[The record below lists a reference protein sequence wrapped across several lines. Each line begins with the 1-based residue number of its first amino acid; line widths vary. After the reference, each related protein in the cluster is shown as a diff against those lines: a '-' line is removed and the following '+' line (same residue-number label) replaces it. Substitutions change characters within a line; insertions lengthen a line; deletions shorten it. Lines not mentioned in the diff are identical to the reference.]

1 MADAILSVSLEAQ
14 VANFRAGL
22 VAAAAEAARTGQA
35 VTTATNSI
43 SQNVARVNATNFN
56 GFRASL
62 AAGNISLRTAAT
74 ASTQFSQSIGQ
85 LESRLSTLQTALRS
99 ATDPATLTRLNAEI
113 RATQNSLGQI
123 NRFASTGLLRPL
135 TVGANQAG
143 NALTNLGR
151 VAQDAPFGFIG
162 IQNNLNPL
170 LESFGRLRQETGS
183 NGAALRALGQSLV
196 GPAGLGIALSV
207 VSAAVLFYQQYQQRA
222 NKAVKEAKTDADA
235 YVNSLDQVTQAQ
247 LKGSKNAQK
256 EITELNTLYAIT
268 QDVSLSTK
276 QRGDAVD
283 TLQSK
288 YPEYFKNLS
297 DETILNG
304 NAEAAYKRL
313 ATAIIET
320 AKARAAQDLITK
332 NSSRQLENEQKVI
345 DLEAQ
350 NIKNRQAL
358 IKAQQLESASN
369 QGTSS
374 LTGGAGSITAARKV
388 YESTK
393 LVEDTQKQINNLKT
407 DSNIIDSKNLK
418 LTEAITASIKQGADL
433 TDNATESTGKKFK
446 TLAEILKELDNA
458 LKVNEAQYNAT
469 FAEKNTGKISAYQSA
484 IDSLITNGYNPA
496 ADAVKRLR
504 EEQQKLF
511 QLEAGSTTS
520 LEEALNK
527 RRKSQV
533 ADPKLVGKASK
544 GVTTPT
550 GSSITRIQAEQE
562 AILKSQQRFNQD
574 MDALVVDGVAG
585 TISNIGSAIGEAL
598 MAGGDIFSAAG
609 GALLAGF
616 GQFLDQF
623 GKLLVEYGAA
633 AVLKSKLD
641 AAILIPGAGI
651 FAGAAAIAAGIALQ
665 IAAGAIGS
673 LASGKSQGGNKGKNS
688 QPTAFANGGVVFGP
702 TNALIGEYAGARN
715 NPEVVAPLSK
725 LKSMIG
731 GGEQIYIAENVIRG
745 QDIVTIYKKASSTLR
760 RVN

>member
-1 MADAILSVSLEAQ
+1 MDAILSVGLEAQ
-14 VANFRAGL
+14 VTNFRNGMQD
-22 VAAAAEAARTGQA
+22 AAQEATRTGQS
-35 VTTATNSI
+35 VLTATTGI
-43 SQNVARVNATNFN
+43 SRNVAALNRVNVDGFLRAVGSGRIAIGEIDRTVSQSIANVGRYTAAFN
-56 GFRASL
+56 SVNTSQFIRSL
-62 AAGNISLRTAAT
+62 AAGQISLARLNTTAA
-74 ASTQFSQSIGQ
+74 SV
-85 LESRLSTLQTALRS
+85 
-99 ATDPATLTRLNAEI
+99 PAA
-113 RATQNSLGQI
+113 
-123 NRFASTGLLRPL
+123 LRPL
-135 TVGANQAG
+135 TTGSNSAAF
-143 NALTNLGR
+143 ALTNLGR

-170 LESFGRLRQETGS
+170 LESFARLRVETGS

-196 GPAGLGIALSV
+196 GPAGIGIALSV

-222 NKAVKEAKTDADA
+222 NKATKEAKADADA
-235 YVNSLDQVTQAQ
+235 YANSLDQLTQAQ

-297 DETILNG
+297 DEAILNG
-304 NAEAAYKRL
+304 NAENAYKRL

-332 NSSRQLENEQKVI
+332 NSSRQLENQQKLN
-345 DLEAQ
+345 DLEIAYGKEQQKNAVALNKIRDPNNAGSAQ
-350 NIKNRQAL
+350 FLARQAENAV
-358 IKAQQLESASN
+358 KAQAVI
-369 QGTSS
+369 
-374 LTGGAGSITAARKV
+374 A
-388 YESTK
+388 
-393 LVEDTQKQINNLKT
+393 KQITDLKT

-446 TLAEILKELDNA
+446 NLAEILKELDNA

-511 QLEAGSTTS
+511 QLEAGSTTT
-520 LEEALNK
+520 LEEALKK
-527 RRKSQV
+527 RQKATV
-533 ADPKLVGKASK
+533 ADPKLVGRAGNGTK
-544 GVTTPT
+544 TPT
-550 GSSITRIQAEQE
+550 GSSITRIQQEQAE
-562 AILKSQQRFNQD
+562 ILKSQQKFNQD
-574 MDALVVDGVAG
+574 LDNLVVDGLAG
-585 TISNIGSAIGEAL
+585 TVGNIGSAIGEAL
-598 MAGGDIFSAAG
+598 LAGGDIFSAAG

-633 AVLKSKLD
+633 AILKSKLD

-673 LASGKSQGGNKGKNS
+673 LASGKNQGGNKGKNS

>member
-14 VANFRAGL
+14 VNNFRGNL
-22 VAAAAEAARTGQA
+22 QAAAQEMNRTSQA
-35 VTTATNSI
+35 TERAVGAI
-43 SQNVARVNATNFN
+43 SSNIARVNTINLG
-56 GFRASL
+56 GFQRSL
-62 AAGNISLRTAAT
+62 AAGQISLARLNTTAAT
-74 ASTQFSQSIGQ
+74 
-85 LESRLSTLQTALRS
+85 TAGS
-99 ATDPATLTRLNAEI
+99 
-113 RATQNSLGQI
+113 
-123 NRFASTGLLRPL
+123 LRPL
-135 TVGANQAG
+135 TAG
-143 NALTNLGR
+143 SNSAAFALTNLGR

-170 LESFGRLRQETGS
+170 LESFARLRVETGS

-222 NKAVKEAKTDADA
+222 NKATKEAKTDADA
-235 YVNSLDQVTQAQ
+235 YVNSLDQLTQAQ
-247 LKGSKNAQK
+247 LRGSKNAQK

-268 QDVSLSTK
+268 QDVSLSMK
-276 QRGDAVD
+276 QRIEAVD

-297 DETILNG
+297 DEAILNG
-304 NAEAAYKRL
+304 NAEGAQKRL
-313 ATAIIET
+313 TAAIIET

-332 NSSRQLENEQKVI
+332 NSSRQLENQQKLN
-345 DLEAQ
+345 DLEIAYGKEQQKNAQ
-350 NIKNRQAL
+350 ALNKIRDPNNAGSAQFLARQAENAV
-358 IKAQQLESASN
+358 KAQAVI
-369 QGTSS
+369 
-374 LTGGAGSITAARKV
+374 A
-388 YESTK
+388 
-393 LVEDTQKQINNLKT
+393 KQITDLKT

-511 QLEAGSTTS
+511 QLEAGRNGNIVDD
-520 LEEALNK
+520 LAK
-527 RRKSQV
+527 QAAARPG
-533 ADPKLVGKASK
+533 DPKLVGRAGRRNKT
-544 GVTTPT
+544 GGLIIPT
-550 GSSITRIQAEQE
+550 GNSIKQIKTEQAE
-562 AILKSQQRFNQD
+562 ILKSQKKFNDDFDNLAEQG
-574 MDALVVDGVAG
+574 LAG
-585 TISNIGSAIGEAL
+585 TIGGISSSIAEAL
-598 MAGGDIFSAAG
+598 LSGGDIFSAAG
-609 GALLAGF
+609 SSILAGF
-616 GQFLDQF
+616 ADFLGQF

-633 AVLKSKLD
+633 AVLKGKLD
-641 AAILIPGAGI
+641 VAAAIPGAGI

-665 IAAGAIGS
+665 VAAGA
-673 LASGKSQGGNKGKNS
+673 LGGLLNNKKTGEKGGRN

-731 GGEQIYIAENVIRG
+731 GGEQIFIAETIVRG
-745 QDIVTIYKKASSTLR
+745 QDLVTVFRKASSTLR

>member
-14 VANFRAGL
+14 VNNFRGNL
-22 VAAAAEAARTGQA
+22 QAAAQEMNRTSQA
-35 VTTATNSI
+35 TERAVGAI
-43 SQNVARVNATNFN
+43 SSNIARVNTINLG
-56 GFRASL
+56 GFQRSL
-62 AAGNISLRTAAT
+62 QAGQISLSRLNTTAAST
-74 ASTQFSQSIGQ
+74 AT
-85 LESRLSTLQTALRS
+85 T
-99 ATDPATLTRLNAEI
+99 
-113 RATQNSLGQI
+113 
-123 NRFASTGLLRPL
+123 LRPL
-135 TVGANQAG
+135 TTGSNQAAF
-143 NALTNLGR
+143 ALTNLGR

-170 LESFGRLRQETGS
+170 LESFQRLRVETGS

-222 NKAVKEAKTDADA
+222 NKTVKEAKTDSDA
-235 YVNSLDQVTQAQ
+235 YINSLDQVTQAQ
-247 LKGSKNAQK
+247 VKGSKNAQK

-268 QDVSLSTK
+268 QDISLSTK

-304 NAEAAYKRL
+304 NAESAYKRL

-332 NSSRQLENEQKVI
+332 NSSRQLENQQKLN
-345 DLEAQ
+345 DLEIAYGKEQQKNAVALNKIRDPNNAGSAQ
-350 NIKNRQAL
+350 FLARQAENAV
-358 IKAQQLESASN
+358 KAQAVI
-369 QGTSS
+369 
-374 LTGGAGSITAARKV
+374 A
-388 YESTK
+388 
-393 LVEDTQKQINNLKT
+393 KQITDLKT

-511 QLEAGSTTS
+511 QLEAGSATT
-520 LEEALNK
+520 LEEALKK
-527 RRKSQV
+527 RQKATV
-533 ADPKLVGKASK
+533 FDPKLVGRAGNGAK
-544 GVTTPT
+544 TPT
-550 GSSITRIQAEQE
+550 GSSITQIQAEQDE
-562 AILKSQQRFNQD
+562 IIKSQKRFNDEFDQL
-574 MDALVVDGVAG
+574 AEQGLAG
-585 TISNIGSAIGEAL
+585 TIGGISSSIAEAL
-598 MAGGDIFSAAG
+598 LSGGDIFSAAG
-609 GALLAGF
+609 SSILAGF
-616 GQFLDQF
+616 ADFLGQF

-633 AVLKSKLD
+633 AVLKGKLD
-641 AAILIPGAGI
+641 VAAAIPGAGI

-665 IAAGAIGS
+665 VAAGAIGG
-673 LASGKSQGGNKGKNS
+673 LLNNKKTGEKGGRN

-745 QDIVTIYKKASSTLR
+745 QDLVTIYKKASSTLR